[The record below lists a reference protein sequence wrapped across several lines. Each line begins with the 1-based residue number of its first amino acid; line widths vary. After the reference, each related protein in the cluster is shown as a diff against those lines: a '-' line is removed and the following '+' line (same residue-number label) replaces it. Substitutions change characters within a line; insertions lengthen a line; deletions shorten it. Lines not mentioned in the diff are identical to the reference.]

1 MIHFCHF
8 YILQFSYKN
17 NVDCLCVCVSSSICL
32 PLSVFPGAVS
42 VCVCASDTISSL
54 SSSLIWIGE
63 NVLIFFFRV
72 REENAEPVNKSL
84 LLLPTICCQV
94 HTSSQHIII
103 NCTLN
108 YSVQLA
114 MREWMERGRRRWN
127 RWLHSHLFKN
137 LIPITVMI
145 IPAWFCIFSSVL
157 CWSFRTCT
165 LSVFIECSHLSM
177 YCIFFEVISCIKIP
191 LIPSVMF

>member
-1 MIHFCHF
+1 MCLCEFIHLFAFEC
-8 YILQFSYKN
+8 
-17 NVDCLCVCVSSSICL
+17 VPRCCVCV
-32 PLSVFPGAVS
+32 
-42 VCVCASDTISSL
+42 CVCIWHNFL
-54 SSSLIWIGE
+54 LIFFPNLNWRKCI
-63 NVLIFFFRV
+63 NFFFFRV